1 MASAIAPVLWTVSEV
16 LAATGGHT
24 TGAADWRAYG
34 VAIDSRTTQSGDLFV
49 AIAGPNHDGH
59 QFVADAIEAGA
70 SAAIVADHFEGPRAG
85 MPLVRVSD
93 PLEALRYLA
102 AAARERMQG
111 TVIAVTGSVGK
122 TGTKEALRSAL
133 DRFKPT
139 HASAGSLNN
148 HWGVPLSLARLPR
161 DASFAVFEIGMNHA
175 GEIGPLSRLVRAH
188 AAIVTTVDPVHLEFF
203 DSLADIA
210 DAKAEI
216 FEGLEAGGMA
226 ILNRDNTHYEQ
237 LAAAA
242 DQAGVTR
249 IIGFGESDAAD
260 ARLIKASHN
269 DHCTCISADIC
280 GQAMTYKV
288 GAPGRHWVLNSLA
301 VLATVNAVDGDLGLA
316 GLALADLSPLE
327 GRGQRTSVTTR
338 DGTILVIDESYNANP
353 ASMRAAI
360 ELLGATLVARTG
372 RRIAVLGDML
382 EMGAESLAFH
392 KELAPIIYAASVDL
406 VFCCGTNMKGL
417 ADALSPAALGG
428 WADDSDA
435 LVNAVVAE
443 TRPDDVFMVKGSLGS
458 RMAPIVQALKALDR
472 QPQNANGG

>member
-1 MASAIAPVLWTVSEV
+1 MPGAVAPVLWTASEV
-16 LAATGGHT
+16 LAATGGHA
-24 TGAADWRAYG
+24 TGAADWQAYG

-70 SAAIVADHFEGPRAG
+70 IAAIVADHFEDPREG

-93 PLEALRYLA
+93 SLEALRYLA

-122 TGTKEALRSAL
+122 TGTKEALRRAL

-175 GEIGPLSRLVRAH
+175 GEIGPLSQLVRPH

-203 DSLADIA
+203 GSVADIA

-226 ILNRDNTHYEQ
+226 ILNRDNTHYER
-237 LAAAA
+237 LVAAAN
-242 DQAGVTR
+242 QAGVTR
-249 IIGFGESDAAD
+249 IISFGESDVAD

-269 DHCTCISADIC
+269 EHCTCILADIC

-316 GLALADLSPLE
+316 GLALADLSPTE

-353 ASMRAAI
+353 VSMRAAI
-360 ELLGATLVARTG
+360 ELLGATLVAGTG

-382 EMGAESLAFH
+382 EMGVESLAFH
-392 KELAPIIYAASVDL
+392 RELAPIICAASVDL

-417 ADALSPAALGG
+417 ADVLSPAALGG
-428 WADDSDA
+428 WADDSAA
-435 LVNAVVAE
+435 LVKAVVAE

-472 QPQNANGG
+472 QSQNANGG

>member
-1 MASAIAPVLWTVSEV
+1 MVGAVAPVLWTAAEV
-16 LAATGGHT
+16 LAATRGRA
-24 TGAADWRAYG
+24 TGAADWQAYG
-34 VAIDSRTTQSGDLFV
+34 VAIDSRTIQSGDLFV

-59 QFVADAIEAGA
+59 QFVAAAIDAGA
-70 SAAIVADHFEGPRAG
+70 SAAIVADHFEAPNEA

-93 PLEALRYLA
+93 PLEALRCLGV
-102 AAARERMQG
+102 AARERMQG

-122 TGTKEALRSAL
+122 TGTKEALRGAL

-161 DASFAVFEIGMNHA
+161 DAGFAVFEIGMNHA
-175 GEIGPLSRLVRAH
+175 GEIGPLSRLVRPH
-188 AAIVTTVDPVHLEFF
+188 AAIITTVDPVHLEFF
-203 DSLADIA
+203 DSVADIA

-216 FEGLEAGGMA
+216 FEGLETGGMA
-226 ILNRDNTHYEQ
+226 ILNRDNAHYER

-242 DQAGVTR
+242 GQAGVTR

-269 DHCTCISADIC
+269 EHCTCISADIC

-288 GAPGRHWVLNSLA
+288 GAPGRHWVVNSLA
-301 VLATVNAVDGDLGLA
+301 VLATVKAVDGDLGLA
-316 GLALADLSPLE
+316 GLALADLSPPE
-327 GRGQRTSVTTR
+327 GRGQRSGVTTR
-338 DGTILVIDESYNANP
+338 DGTFLVIDESYNANP

-382 EMGAESLAFH
+382 EMGAESPAFH
-392 KELAPIIYAASVDL
+392 EALAPIIDAASVDL
-406 VFCCGTNMKGL
+406 VFCCGTNMKAL
-417 ADALSPAALGG
+417 ANALSPAVLGG
-428 WADDSDA
+428 WAENSAA
-435 LVNAVVAE
+435 LVDAVLAE
-443 TRPDDVFMVKGSLGS
+443 ARPDDVFMVKGSLGS
-458 RMAPIVQALKALDR
+458 RMAPIVHALKALDR
-472 QPQNANGG
+472 QPQHANGG

>member
-1 MASAIAPVLWTVSEV
+1 MPGAVAPVLWTASEV
-16 LAATGGHT
+16 LAATGGHAM
-24 TGAADWRAYG
+24 GPADWQAYG

-70 SAAIVADHFEGPRAG
+70 SAAIVADHFEDPRAG
-85 MPLVRVSD
+85 IPLVRVSD

-102 AAARERMQG
+102 ATARERMQG

-175 GEIGPLSRLVRAH
+175 GEIGPLSRLVRPH
-188 AAIVTTVDPVHLEFF
+188 AAIVTTVDVVHLEFF

-210 DAKAEI
+210 EAKAEI

-249 IIGFGESDAAD
+249 IIAFGESDAAD

-269 DHCTCISADIC
+269 EHCTCISADIC

-316 GLALADLSPLE
+316 GLALADLSPTE

-338 DGTILVIDESYNANP
+338 DGTILVIDESYNASP

-382 EMGAESLAFH
+382 ELGAESPAFH
-392 KELAPIIYAASVDL
+392 KELAPIIHAASVDL

-443 TRPDDVFMVKGSLGS
+443 TRPDDVFIVKGSLGS

-472 QPQNANGG
+472 QFQNANGG

>member
-1 MASAIAPVLWTVSEV
+1 MPGAVAPVLWTASEV
-16 LAATGGHT
+16 LAATGGHAM
-24 TGAADWRAYG
+24 GPADWQAYG

-70 SAAIVADHFEGPRAG
+70 SAAIVADHFEDPRAG
-85 MPLVRVSD
+85 IPLVRVSD

-102 AAARERMQG
+102 ATARERMQG

-175 GEIGPLSRLVRAH
+175 GEIGPLSRLVRPH
-188 AAIVTTVDPVHLEFF
+188 AAIVTTVDVVHLEFF

-210 DAKAEI
+210 EAKAEI

-249 IIGFGESDAAD
+249 IIVFGESDAAD

-269 DHCTCISADIC
+269 EHCTCISADIC

-316 GLALADLSPLE
+316 GLALADLSPTE

-382 EMGAESLAFH
+382 ELGAESPAFH
-392 KELAPIIYAASVDL
+392 KELAPIIHAASVDL

-443 TRPDDVFMVKGSLGS
+443 TRPDDVFIVKGSLGS

-472 QPQNANGG
+472 QFQNANGG